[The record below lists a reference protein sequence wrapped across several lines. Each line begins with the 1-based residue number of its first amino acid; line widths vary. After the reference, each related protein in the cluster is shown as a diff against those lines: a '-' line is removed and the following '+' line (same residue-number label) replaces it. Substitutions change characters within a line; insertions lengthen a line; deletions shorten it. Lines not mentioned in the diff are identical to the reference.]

1 MLPILRVLYY
11 YKISRVVILSYR
23 YILHKS
29 IATVLSYPIL
39 VAKLPPSIWRSQ
51 HVRIHEVPVYYDRN
65 DLLTIEPGLSVWRHP
80 TKQKEKIIG
89 GCPPGDKQAAK
100 LESSMFD
107 PVAWLRGSRFAG
119 ALAQVSLTGRS
130 LGDVFP
136 WECSRCAVECT

>member
-1 MLPILRVLYY
+1 MLPILRVLCH
-11 YKISRVVILSYR
+11 YKIPRVVILSCR

-29 IATVLSYPIL
+29 IATVLSLQNYHQ
-39 VAKLPPSIWRSQ
+39 ASA
-51 HVRIHEVPVYYDRN
+51 DRN
-65 DLLTIEPGLSVWRHP
+65 TFASTNGSNLLRSHDLLTIEPGLPGLGIPDEAKGENNRWLSTGRH
-80 TKQKEKIIG
+80 
-89 GCPPGDKQAAK
+89 KQAAK
-100 LESSMFD
+100 LKSSTFD

>member
-11 YKISRVVILSYR
+11 YKIPGVVILSYH

-29 IATVLSYPIL
+29 IATVLSCPIL
-39 VAKLPPSIWRSQ
+39 VAKLPPSICRSQ
-51 HVRIHEVPVYYDRN
+51 HVRIHEVPVYYD
-65 DLLTIEPGLSVWRHP
+65 LLTIEPGLSVWRHS

-89 GCPPGDKQAAK
+89 GCPPGDKQTAK
-100 LESSMFD
+100 LKSSMFD